1 MGILTAISVRN
12 AKPGRHGDGG
22 GLYLL
27 VRPSGAR
34 SWVLRIQRHGRRRDI
49 GLGSIAALNL
59 AEAREKAAELRKHAL
74 NGRDPIAERDRDRGP
89 IPTFKEAARAAHNDL
104 KSGWTPKYAAA
115 FLSTLDDHAFGLLG
129 SRRVDSIDAA
139 LVRDM
144 LSPIW
149 TKIPTT
155 ARKVRQRVGTVLNY
169 AYSKGWREHEAP
181 MKSVTLGLARQASA
195 GNFAA
200 MPYPEVPNFLAELRS
215 KPETTGRDAL
225 MFLLFTAAR
234 SGEVRTARWSHIDL
248 ESATWNRPAQLMKN
262 RLAHAVTLNQ
272 QAIELLRRRLANES
286 PRPDDLIF
294 PARNGKPL
302 CDMTLSKVLK
312 VAKVPFTV
320 HGFRSS
326 FRDWAAETMPNIPD
340 PVAEAAL
347 AHVVSD
353 KVIAAYKRTT
363 FVNLRR
369 ELLDAWGR
377 ALTGDALPRPAS
389 KMTGGSRAATG
400 RSRQPPRA

>member
-12 AKPGRHGDGG
+12 AKPGRHGDGS

-34 SWVLRIQRHGRRRDI
+34 SWVLRIQRHGKRRDI

-74 NGRDPIAERDRDRGP
+74 NGRDPITERDRDRGP
-89 IPTFKEAARAAHNDL
+89 IPTFREAARAAHNDL

-115 FLSTLDDHAFGLLG
+115 FLSTLEDHAFGLLG
-129 SRRVDSIDAA
+129 SRRIDMIDAA

-144 LSPIW
+144 LAPIW
-149 TKIPTT
+149 TRIPCT
-155 ARKVRQRVGTVLNY
+155 ARKLRQRVGTVLNY

-181 MKSVTLGLARQASA
+181 LKSVTLGLARQASA

-200 MPYPEVPNFLAELRS
+200 MPYSEVPKFVATIVN
-215 KPETTGRDAL
+215 KPATTGRDAL
-225 MFLLFTAAR
+225 MFLLLTAAR
-234 SGEVRTARWSHIDL
+234 SGEVRTVRWSHIDL
-248 ESATWNRPAQLMKN
+248 ESATWNRPADLMKN
-262 RLAHAVTLNQ
+262 RLAHTVTLNQ
-272 QAIELLRRRLANES
+272 QAVDLLRRKFAHAS
-286 PRPDDLIF
+286 PDPGDLIF
-294 PARNGKPL
+294 PARDGKTL
-302 CDMTLSKVLK
+302 SDMTLTKVLK
-312 VAKVPFTV
+312 DAKVPFTV

-326 FRDWAAETMPNIPD
+326 FRDWAAETMPKIPD

-363 FVNLRR
+363 FLALRR
-369 ELLDAWGR
+369 QLLDAWGC
-377 ALTGDALPRPAS
+377 ALL
-389 KMTGGSRAATG
+389 
-400 RSRQPPRA
+400 RQVAD

>member
-12 AKPGRHGDGG
+12 AKAGRHGDGS

-34 SWVLRIQRHGRRRDI
+34 SWVLRIQRHGKRRDI

-74 NGRDPIAERDRDRGP
+74 NGRDPITERDRDRGP
-89 IPTFKEAARAAHNDL
+89 IPTFREAARAAHNDL

-115 FLSTLDDHAFGLLG
+115 FLSTLEDHAFGLLG
-129 SRRVDSIDAA
+129 SRRIDMIDAA

-144 LSPIW
+144 LAPIW
-149 TKIPTT
+149 TRIPCT
-155 ARKVRQRVGTVLNY
+155 ARKLRQRVGTVLNY

-181 MKSVTLGLARQASA
+181 LKSVTLGLARQASA

-200 MPYPEVPNFLAELRS
+200 MPYSEVPKFVADVVS
-215 KPETTGRDAL
+215 KPATTGRDAL

-234 SGEVRTARWSHIDL
+234 SGEVRTVRWCHVDL
-248 ESATWNRPAQLMKN
+248 ESATWNRPAELMKN
-262 RLAHAVTLNQ
+262 RLAHTITLNQ
-272 QAIELLRRRLANES
+272 QAIDLLRRRCADAS
-286 PRPDDLIF
+286 PLPDDLIF

-302 CDMTLSKVLK
+302 SDMTITKVLK
-312 VAKVPFTV
+312 DAKVPFTV

-326 FRDWAAETMPNIPD
+326 FRDWAAETMPKIPD

-363 FVNLRR
+363 FVALRR
-369 ELLDAWGR
+369 ELLDAWGHS
-377 ALTGDALPRPAS
+377 LTRELADKEACR
-389 KMTGGSRAATG
+389 
-400 RSRQPPRA
+400 